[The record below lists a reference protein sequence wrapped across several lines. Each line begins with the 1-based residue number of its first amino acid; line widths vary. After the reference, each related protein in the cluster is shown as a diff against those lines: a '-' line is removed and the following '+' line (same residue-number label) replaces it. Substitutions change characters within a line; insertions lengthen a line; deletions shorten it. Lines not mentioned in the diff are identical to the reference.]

1 VDPALTGRQSERLE
15 VGRVR
20 RVDPLSIVLIVVIV
34 AALVGAGV
42 LVTEIYGR
50 SRAERVVTA
59 AAECVVQ
66 DGASAAFGA
75 RPILLQHMTDHYD
88 NISITTAGN
97 QIREAKGMKAYV
109 TIDDVRLQRTATS
122 RGTIGALNA
131 TITWSSDGIK
141 QTVQNSIPLI
151 SSLVS
156 RVKTHPSDGT
166 IELHGLLGN
175 ITVKP
180 MVGSNGVD
188 LQVVGLEGLGIS
200 LPRESVQ
207 PAFTVFANN
216 LNDYPLG
223 MRAES
228 VQVTDNGV
236 VGHFSARNA
245 AIPQDDPCFTNL

>member
-1 VDPALTGRQSERLE
+1 
-15 VGRVR
+15 
-20 RVDPLSIVLIVVIV
+20 
-34 AALVGAGV
+34 
-42 LVTEIYGR
+42 
-50 SRAERVVTA
+50 
-59 AAECVVQ
+59 
-66 DGASAAFGA
+66 
-75 RPILLQHMTDHYD
+75 MTDHYD